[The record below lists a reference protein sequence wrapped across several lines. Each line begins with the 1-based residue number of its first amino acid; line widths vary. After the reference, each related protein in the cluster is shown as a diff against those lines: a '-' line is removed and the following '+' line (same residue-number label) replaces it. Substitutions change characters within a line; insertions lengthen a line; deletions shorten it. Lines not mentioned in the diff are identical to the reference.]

1 MEAITVNKQEAKKI
15 TIDLT
20 NVEIQNIKEERIFLF
35 YERYIKN
42 IECNIQNAKDA
53 LILTLDFDIDKA
65 EEIFELPIE
74 VKRALIASFRRQLK
88 RQYKVQM
95 LNEMLKVKAFNE
107 INTVILQQVTEQL
120 FSKGIDKDF
129 ITQKI
134 KENNGIYK
142 KPRRNENITLSFT
155 NKEMIEK
162 IKQSYKDNVYMAM
175 EEIEDIYIK
184 VSNQILL
191 GKITKEEI
199 EQDYLNENPN
209 SKIFI
214 QK

>member
-1 MEAITVNKQEAKKI
+1 MESITDNKQEAKKI

-35 YERYIKN
+35 YERYKKN
-42 IECNIQNAKDA
+42 LELNIQNAKDA
-53 LILTLDFDIDKA
+53 LIYALEFDTEKA
-65 EEIFELPIE
+65 EEIFQLPVE

-95 LNEMLKVKAFNE
+95 LNEMLRAKAFNE

-129 ITQKI
+129 ITKKI
-134 KENNGIYK
+134 KENNEIYK
-142 KPRRNENITLSFT
+142 KPRRNENIILSFT
-155 NKEMIEK
+155 NEEKIEK

-175 EEIEDIYIK
+175 EEIEEIHTK
-184 VSNQILL
+184 VINKMNS
-191 GKITKEEI
+191 GKITQEEI

-214 QK
+214 FE